1 MKKVSLKGLADF
13 MTAPEVKKRK
23 IIHDYKY
30 PSDDEAKAK
39 RTYYRE
45 ARDRIVAYH
54 RGTHDEGWLIEHS
67 VQLDSIAAMSAG
79 QTKTRLRH
87 NARALRAYAKHFAS
101 RSFELLGDSHLA
113 LHYGDVRVSVFPDLH
128 VRENGKE
135 KIIKLEFNKDTIDPQ
150 LVKIVSQGMYEAAEQ
165 AGMNL
170 PASCILYLEVTNGV
184 EHKGARVGARMRS
197 NIEAACLNVSAIW
210 DSI

>member
-1 MKKVSLKGLADF
+1 MKKLSLKGLADF
-13 MTAPEVKKRK
+13 MTAPEVKRRK

-54 RGTHDEGWLIEHS
+54 RGAHESVWLVEQS
-67 VQLDSIAAMSAG
+67 AQLDNVAAMSTG

-87 NARALRAYAKHFAS
+87 NARALRAYARNYAT
-101 RSFELLGDSHLA
+101 RIFEVLDDAPLA
-113 LHYGDVRVSVFPDLH
+113 LHYADVRVSVFPDLH
-128 VRENGKE
+128 VRESGKE
-135 KIIKLEFNKDTIDPQ
+135 KIIKLEFSNDTVSEQ

-170 PASCILYLEVTNGV
+170 AASCVLYLDVTHGV
-184 EHKGARVGARMRS
+184 EHKGARIGARMRS